1 MNRIPKC
8 AAVALA
14 IVVSGCHHASP
25 VSNPSPASPAPA
37 PARQSTQI
45 SDGESLIRAM
55 YARYEGK
62 WYKTATF
69 VQRTTLFRGQ
79 TPTTQT
85 WYESMLLP
93 GKLRIDVGN
102 PSAGNGTLFRAD
114 SIYAMSGGRV
124 ASANDGFNDL
134 LVLGFDVYQQPPE
147 QTISILRHQGYQL
160 SRI

>member
-1 MNRIPKC
+1 
-8 AAVALA
+8 
-14 IVVSGCHHASP
+14 
-25 VSNPSPASPAPA
+25 APT
-37 PARQSTQI
+37 RQSTQI
-45 SDGESLIRAM
+45 NDGESLIRAM
-55 YARYEGK
+55 YERYQGK

-69 VQRTTLFRGQ
+69 VQRTTLYRGS
-79 TPTTQT
+79 TPTEQT

-114 SIYAMSGGRV
+114 SIYAMSAGRV
-124 ASANDGFNDL
+124 ANANEGFNDL

-160 SRI
+160 SRIHNDDFRGKPVYVIGATSRNDTTSKQFWI